1 MTRARPSDLEFSYPV
16 EVSTLPSGGRW
27 YKFAAS
33 ADECADVATR
43 LELKEVSNL
52 KVAVL
57 LTRTS
62 GGFVNVTGH
71 VEADVVQICVV
82 TLAPIP
88 VHVHEAISMVFMEE
102 TSAAASKKSGG
113 AEELIS
119 VDDDDPP
126 ELVKDGRID
135 LGELAVEQLV
145 LALDPYP
152 RAPGV
157 NFGAQT
163 WGSEGGDEGPSEGKP
178 FAALEKLK
186 NIKPN

>member
-1 MTRARPSDLEFSYPV
+1 MAQPRPSNLEFSYLV
-16 EVSTLPSGGRW
+16 EVSTLPAGGRW

-33 ADECADVATR
+33 EEECTSVAAR
-43 LELKEVSNL
+43 LELKELSNL
-52 KVAVL
+52 KVAVQ

-62 GGFVNVTGH
+62 GGFVNVAGH

-82 TLAPIP
+82 TLAPIS
-88 VHVHEAISMVFMEE
+88 VHVREDISMVFMEE
-102 TSAAASKKSGG
+102 VSAAASKKHDG

-126 ELVKDGRID
+126 ELVIDGRID

-157 NFGAQT
+157 KFGAKT
-163 WGSEGGDEGPSEGKP
+163 WGSEGGAEAASGGKP

-186 NIKPN
+186 NIKPH

>member
-1 MTRARPSDLEFSYPV
+1 MTQKQPSDLEFSYQV

-33 ADECADVATR
+33 DEECVNVATR
-43 LELKEVSNL
+43 LGLKALENL
-52 KVAVL
+52 KVAVQL
-57 LTRTS
+57 VPTS
-62 GGFVNVTGH
+62 RGFINVNGH
-71 VEADVVQICVV
+71 VEADVVQVCVV

-88 VHVHEAISMVFMEE
+88 LHVREDISMVFMEDSS
-102 TSAAASKKSGG
+102 TSTSKKQVGP
-113 AEELIS
+113 EEFIS

-126 ELVKDGRID
+126 ELTRDGRID

-145 LALDPYP
+145 LSLDPYP

-157 NFGAQT
+157 DFGAKT
-163 WGSEGGDEGPSEGKP
+163 WGSEGGDEAASGGKP